1 MPSRFW
7 LIVALLAVSIR
18 PAAHAQQPAAGAPP
32 DRFAGVVAGA
42 AETAERAGQ
51 PVVLTYAN
59 RPIVTFRAT
68 VMSRSPEARA
78 ADAIATL
85 QRLVDEN
92 PAGRASIGAYPDGAV
107 VRLADHPVFVIFA
120 ADVDPLEA
128 EDLAATARTA
138 AANLQL
144 AFDESVEL
152 RTPVRLVRA
161 GGVAFAATILYLL
174 GIWTVVRVDRRAAA
188 AFARRAAQ
196 QLRRL
201 PGGDA
206 LLDVE
211 GTRTSVQWVFT
222 ALSWGIGG
230 LLTYGWLTIVM
241 RRFPYTRPWGESL
254 RSQLFT
260 TAASAVRAVIDALPN
275 LVTVAAIVLIIR
287 LLARLVTKVF
297 EAAEQGRVT
306 LPGVYPDTA
315 AFTRRIA
322 VTLLWLC
329 ALVMSYPYLP
339 GSQSDVFKGI
349 SVFVGLVVSLGSSG
363 LMNQAMSGLMVTY
376 SRSLKSGE
384 YVRIGPVEGTVT
396 SVGTLATK
404 ITTPANEEVTIPN
417 ALVASQAT
425 TNFSRNSPQGTY
437 TSTSVTIGYDTP
449 WRQVHALLLIAA
461 RRTPGVRSAPAP
473 VILQTGLQD
482 WYVQYTLFVALEQ
495 PARRVFVLDELHANI
510 QDGFNE
516 HGVQIMSPRYVMDP
530 RTPKTVPPDHWYAAP
545 ASPEDTAPAG
555 KVSISVADGLEV
567 I

>member
-92 PAGRASIGAYPDGAV
+92 PAGRASVGAYPDGAV

-128 EDLAATARTA
+128 EDLTATARTA

-482 WYVQYTLFVALEQ
+482 WYVQYTLFVALDQ

>member
-1 MPSRFW
+1 M
-7 LIVALLAVSIR
+7 
-18 PAAHAQQPAAGAPP
+18 
-32 DRFAGVVAGA
+32 
-42 AETAERAGQ
+42 
-51 PVVLTYAN
+51 
-59 RPIVTFRAT
+59 
-68 VMSRSPEARA
+68 
-78 ADAIATL
+78 
-85 QRLVDEN
+85 
-92 PAGRASIGAYPDGAV
+92 
-107 VRLADHPVFVIFA
+107 RLADHPVFVIFA

-545 ASPEDTAPAG
+545 ASPENTAPAG
-555 KVSISVADGLEV
+555 KVPISVADGLEV

>member
-18 PAAHAQQPAAGAPP
+18 PAAHAQQPAAGPPP

>member
-18 PAAHAQQPAAGAPP
+18 PAAHAQQPAAGPPP

-92 PAGRASIGAYPDGAV
+92 PAGRASVGAYPDGAV

-128 EDLAATARTA
+128 EDLTATARTA

-222 ALSWGIGG
+222 AVSWGIGG

-482 WYVQYTLFVALEQ
+482 WYVQYTLFVALDQ

-530 RTPKTVPPDHWYAAP
+530 RKPKTVPPDHWYAAP
-545 ASPEDTAPAG
+545 ASPENTAPAG
-555 KVSISVADGLEV
+555 KVPISVADGLEV